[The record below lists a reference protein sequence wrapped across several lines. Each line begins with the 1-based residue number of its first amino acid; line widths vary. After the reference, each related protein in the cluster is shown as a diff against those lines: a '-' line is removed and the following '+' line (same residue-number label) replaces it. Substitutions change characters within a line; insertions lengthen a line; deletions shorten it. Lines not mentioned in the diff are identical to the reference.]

1 MDRGAKMYGIIN
13 YEVFLLTGILL
24 NLIPGADTMY
34 IVGRSISQ
42 GRKAGVYSVF
52 GIISGSLVHTLL
64 VAFGLSII
72 LTKSVLLFNTI
83 KIAGVIYLVYLGI
96 RMLIDKT
103 NVNFDV
109 ATSSKLN
116 IRKIYVQ
123 GLLTSLTN
131 PKVSLFFIAFLPQF
145 IDTKAS
151 GPIPFIILG
160 LTFTITGLLWCL
172 FIAYFSSY
180 VTKKL
185 RGNQKVGTV
194 LNKITGIIFIGM
206 GLKLLQT
213 KAPQ

>member
-1 MDRGAKMYGIIN
+1 MYGIIN

-52 GIISGSLVHTLL
+52 GIITGSLVHTLL

-72 LTKSVLLFNTI
+72 LTKSIVLFNTI
-83 KIAGVIYLVYLGI
+83 KVIGVIYLVYLGI
-96 RMLIDKT
+96 KMILDKT
-103 NVNFDV
+103 NVAFQ
-109 ATSSKLN
+109 ASSNKLN
-116 IRKIYVQ
+116 IRKIYIQ

-145 IDTKAS
+145 IDTKAL
-151 GPIPFIILG
+151 GPMPFIILG
-160 LTFTITGLLWCL
+160 LTFTVTGLLWCL
-172 FIAYFSSY
+172 FVAYFSSY

-185 RGNQKVGTV
+185 RGNQKVGMI
-194 LNKITGIIFIGM
+194 LNKITGMIFIGM

>member
-1 MDRGAKMYGIIN
+1 MYGIIN

-52 GIISGSLVHTLL
+52 GIITGSLVHTLL

-72 LTKSVLLFNTI
+72 LTKSIVLFNTI
-83 KIAGVIYLVYLGI
+83 KVIGVIYLVYLGI
-96 RMLIDKT
+96 KMILDKT
-103 NVNFDV
+103 NISFQ
-109 ATSSKLN
+109 ASSNKLN
-116 IRKIYVQ
+116 IRKIYLQ

-151 GPIPFIILG
+151 GPMPFIILG
-160 LTFTITGLLWCL
+160 LTFTVTGLLWCL
-172 FIAYFSSY
+172 FVAYFSSY

-185 RGNQKVGTV
+185 RGNQKVGMI
-194 LNKITGIIFIGM
+194 LNKITGLIFIGM

>member
-1 MDRGAKMYGIIN
+1 MYGIIN

-52 GIISGSLVHTLL
+52 GIITGSLVHTLL

-72 LTKSVLLFNTI
+72 LTKSIVLFNTI
-83 KIAGVIYLVYLGI
+83 KVIGVIYLVYLGI
-96 RMLIDKT
+96 KMILDKT
-103 NVNFDV
+103 NVAFQ
-109 ATSSKLN
+109 ASSNKLN
-116 IRKIYVQ
+116 IKKIYLQ

-151 GPIPFIILG
+151 GPMPFIILG
-160 LTFTITGLLWCL
+160 LTFTVTGLFWCL
-172 FIAYFSSY
+172 FVAYFSSY

-185 RGNQKVGTV
+185 RGNQKVGMI
-194 LNKITGIIFIGM
+194 LNKVTGMIFIGM

>member
-1 MDRGAKMYGIIN
+1 MYGIIN

-52 GIISGSLVHTLL
+52 GIITGSLVHTLL

-72 LTKSVLLFNTI
+72 LTKSIVLFNTI
-83 KIAGVIYLVYLGI
+83 KVIGVIYLVYLGI
-96 RMLIDKT
+96 KMILDKT
-103 NVNFDV
+103 NVAFE
-109 ATSSKLN
+109 ASSNKLN
-116 IRKIYVQ
+116 IRKIYLQ

-151 GPIPFIILG
+151 GPMPFIILG
-160 LTFTITGLLWCL
+160 ITFTVTGLLWCL
-172 FIAYFSSY
+172 FVAFFSSY

-185 RGNQKVGTV
+185 RGNQKVGII
-194 LNKITGIIFIGM
+194 LNKVTGLIFIGM

>member
-1 MDRGAKMYGIIN
+1 MYGIVN

-52 GIISGSLVHTLL
+52 GIISGSLIHTLL

-72 LTKSVLLFNTI
+72 LTKSILVFNII
-83 KIAGVIYLVYLGI
+83 KMVGVIYLIYLGI
-96 RMLIDKT
+96 KMLLDKT
-103 NVNFDV
+103 NASFS
-109 ATSSKLN
+109 TSESQKENL
-116 IRKIYVQ
+116 RKIYIQ
-123 GLLTSLTN
+123 GMLTSLTN

-145 IDTKAS
+145 IDTKNS
-151 GPIPFIILG
+151 SPIPFIILG
-160 LTFTITGLLWCL
+160 LTFSITGLLWCL

-180 VTKKL
+180 VTRKIKA
-185 RGNQKVGTV
+185 NQRLSAY
-194 LNKITGIIFIGM
+194 LNKITGILFIGL
-206 GLKLLQT
+206 GLNLLRT

>member
-1 MDRGAKMYGIIN
+1 MYGIIN

-52 GIISGSLVHTLL
+52 GIITGSLVHTLL

-72 LTKSVLLFNTI
+72 LTKSIVLFNTI
-83 KIAGVIYLVYLGI
+83 KVIGVIYLVYLGI
-96 RMLIDKT
+96 KMILDKT
-103 NVNFDV
+103 NVAFQ
-109 ATSSKLN
+109 ASSNKLN
-116 IRKIYVQ
+116 IRKIYLQ

-151 GPIPFIILG
+151 GPMPFIILG
-160 LTFTITGLLWCL
+160 ITFTVTGLLWCL
-172 FIAYFSSY
+172 FVAYFSSY

-185 RGNQKVGTV
+185 RGNQKVGMI
-194 LNKITGIIFIGM
+194 LNKVTGMIFIGM
-206 GLKLLQT
+206 VLKLLQT

>member
-1 MDRGAKMYGIIN
+1 MYGIIN

-24 NLIPGADTMY
+24 NLMPGADTMY

-42 GRKAGVYSVF
+42 GRNAGIYSVY
-52 GIISGSLVHTLL
+52 GIISGSLIHTLL

-72 LTKSVLLFNTI
+72 LTKSLLLFNII
-83 KIAGVIYLVYLGI
+83 KIVGVIYLVYLGI
-96 RMLIDKT
+96 RMLLDKS
-103 NVNFDV
+103 NVNFS
-109 ATSSKLN
+109 AASESNKQS
-116 IRKIYVQ
+116 IRKIFTQ

-145 IDTKAS
+145 IDKKAS

-160 LTFTITGLLWCL
+160 LTFTFTGLLWCL
-172 FIAYFSSY
+172 FIAYFSSHI
-180 VTKKL
+180 TKKV
-185 RGNQKVGTV
+185 RGCAKIGTV

>member
-1 MDRGAKMYGIIN
+1 MYGIIN
-13 YEVFLLTGILL
+13 YEVFLITGILL

-52 GIISGSLVHTLL
+52 GIITGSLVHTLL

-72 LTKSVLLFNTI
+72 LTKSIILFNAI
-83 KIAGVIYLVYLGI
+83 KIIGVIYLVYLGV
-96 RMLIDKT
+96 RMIIDKT
-103 NVNFDV
+103 NVNFQ
-109 ATSSKLN
+109 ANAQSKLN
-116 IRKIYVQ
+116 IKKIYAQ

-131 PKVSLFFIAFLPQF
+131 PKVALFFIAFLPQF

-151 GPIPFIILG
+151 SPISFIILG
-160 LTFTITGLLWCL
+160 LTFTVTGLLWCL

-185 RGNQKVGTV
+185 RGNEKVGTV

-206 GLKLLQT
+206 GLKLLQA

>member
-1 MDRGAKMYGIIN
+1 MYGIIN
-13 YEVFLLTGILL
+13 YEVFLITGILL
-24 NLIPGADTMY
+24 NLIPGTDTMY

-52 GIISGSLVHTLL
+52 GIITGSLVHTLL

-72 LTKSVLLFNTI
+72 LTKSIILFNAI
-83 KIAGVIYLVYLGI
+83 KIIGVIYLVYLGV
-96 RMLIDKT
+96 RMIIDKT
-103 NVNFDV
+103 NINFHST
-109 ATSSKLN
+109 ATSKLN
-116 IRKIYVQ
+116 VRKIYVQ

-131 PKVSLFFIAFLPQF
+131 PKVALFFIAFLPQF

-151 GPIPFIILG
+151 SPIPFIILG

-185 RGNQKVGTV
+185 RGNEKVGTV

-206 GLKLLQT
+206 GLKLLQA

>member
-1 MDRGAKMYGIIN
+1 MYGIIN

-52 GIISGSLVHTLL
+52 GIITGSLVHTLL

-72 LTKSVLLFNTI
+72 LTKSIVLFNII
-83 KIAGVIYLVYLGI
+83 KVIGVIYLVYLGI
-96 RMLIDKT
+96 KMILDKT
-103 NVNFDV
+103 NVAFQ
-109 ATSSKLN
+109 ASSNKLN
-116 IRKIYVQ
+116 IRKIYIQ

-151 GPIPFIILG
+151 GPMPFIILG
-160 LTFTITGLLWCL
+160 LTFTVTGLLWCL
-172 FIAYFSSY
+172 FVAYFSSY

-185 RGNQKVGTV
+185 RGNQKVGMI
-194 LNKITGIIFIGM
+194 LNKITGLIFIGM

>member
-1 MDRGAKMYGIIN
+1 MYGIIN

-52 GIISGSLVHTLL
+52 GIITGSLVHTLL

-72 LTKSVLLFNTI
+72 LTKSIVLFNTI
-83 KIAGVIYLVYLGI
+83 KVIGVIYLVYLGI
-96 RMLIDKT
+96 KMILDKT
-103 NVNFDV
+103 NVAFQ
-109 ATSSKLN
+109 ASSNKLN
-116 IRKIYVQ
+116 IRKIYLQ

-151 GPIPFIILG
+151 GPMPFIILG
-160 LTFTITGLLWCL
+160 ITFTVTGLLWCL
-172 FIAYFSSY
+172 FVTYFSSY

-185 RGNQKVGTV
+185 RGNQKVGMI
-194 LNKITGIIFIGM
+194 LNKVTGMIFIGM

>member
-1 MDRGAKMYGIIN
+1 MYGIIN

-52 GIISGSLVHTLL
+52 GIITGSLVHTLL

-72 LTKSVLLFNTI
+72 LTKSIVLFNII
-83 KIAGVIYLVYLGI
+83 KVIGVIYLVYLGI
-96 RMLIDKT
+96 KMILDKT
-103 NVNFDV
+103 NVAFQ
-109 ATSSKLN
+109 ASSNKLN
-116 IRKIYVQ
+116 IKKIYLQ

-151 GPIPFIILG
+151 GPMPFIILG
-160 LTFTITGLLWCL
+160 LTFTVTGLLWCL
-172 FIAYFSSY
+172 FVAYFSSY

-185 RGNQKVGTV
+185 RGNQKVGMI
-194 LNKITGIIFIGM
+194 LNKVTGMIFIGM

>member
-1 MDRGAKMYGIIN
+1 MQ
-13 YEVFLLTGILL
+13 ILL

-52 GIISGSLVHTLL
+52 GIITGSLVHTLL

-72 LTKSVLLFNTI
+72 LTKSIVLFNTI
-83 KIAGVIYLVYLGI
+83 KVIGVIYLVYLGI
-96 RMLIDKT
+96 KMILDKT
-103 NVNFDV
+103 NVAFE
-109 ATSSKLN
+109 ASSNKLN
-116 IRKIYVQ
+116 IRKIYLQ

-151 GPIPFIILG
+151 GPMPFIILG
-160 LTFTITGLLWCL
+160 ITFTVTGLLWCL
-172 FIAYFSSY
+172 FVAFFSSY

-185 RGNQKVGTV
+185 RGNQKVGII
-194 LNKITGIIFIGM
+194 LNKVTGLIFIGM

>member
-1 MDRGAKMYGIIN
+1 MYGIIN
-13 YEVFLLTGILL
+13 YEVFLITGILL

-52 GIISGSLVHTLL
+52 GIITGSLVHTLL

-72 LTKSVLLFNTI
+72 LTKSIILFNAI
-83 KIAGVIYLVYLGI
+83 KIIGVIYLVYLGV
-96 RMLIDKT
+96 RMIIDKT
-103 NVNFDV
+103 NVNFHST
-109 ATSSKLN
+109 ATSKLN
-116 IRKIYVQ
+116 VRKIYVQ

-131 PKVSLFFIAFLPQF
+131 PKVALFFIAFLPQF

-151 GPIPFIILG
+151 SPIPFIILG

-185 RGNQKVGTV
+185 RGNEKVGTV

-206 GLKLLQT
+206 GLKLLQA

>member
-1 MDRGAKMYGIIN
+1 MYGIIN

-52 GIISGSLVHTLL
+52 GIITGSLVHTLL

-72 LTKSVLLFNTI
+72 LTKSIVLFNTI
-83 KIAGVIYLVYLGI
+83 KVIGVIYLVYLGI
-96 RMLIDKT
+96 KMILDKT
-103 NVNFDV
+103 NVAFQ
-109 ATSSKLN
+109 ASSNKLN
-116 IRKIYVQ
+116 IRKIYIQ

-151 GPIPFIILG
+151 GPMPFIILG
-160 LTFTITGLLWCL
+160 LTFTVTGLLWCL

-185 RGNQKVGTV
+185 RGNRKVGMI
-194 LNKITGIIFIGM
+194 LNKITGLIFIGM

>member
-1 MDRGAKMYGIIN
+1 MYGIIN

-52 GIISGSLVHTLL
+52 GIITGSLVHTLL

-72 LTKSVLLFNTI
+72 LTKSIVLFSTI
-83 KIAGVIYLVYLGI
+83 KVIGVIYLVYLGI
-96 RMLIDKT
+96 KMILNKT
-103 NVNFDV
+103 NVAFQ
-109 ATSSKLN
+109 ASSNKLN
-116 IRKIYVQ
+116 IRKIYLQ

-151 GPIPFIILG
+151 GPMPFIILG
-160 LTFTITGLLWCL
+160 ITFTVTGLLWCL
-172 FIAYFSSY
+172 FVAYFSSY

-185 RGNQKVGTV
+185 RGNQKVGMI
-194 LNKITGIIFIGM
+194 LNKVTGMIFIGM

>member
-1 MDRGAKMYGIIN
+1 MYGIIN

-34 IVGRSISQ
+34 IVERSISQ

-52 GIISGSLVHTLL
+52 GIITGSLVHTLL

-72 LTKSVLLFNTI
+72 LTKSIVLFNTI
-83 KIAGVIYLVYLGI
+83 KVIGVIYLVYLGI
-96 RMLIDKT
+96 KMILDKT
-103 NVNFDV
+103 NVAFQ
-109 ATSSKLN
+109 ASSNKLN
-116 IRKIYVQ
+116 IKKIYLQ

-151 GPIPFIILG
+151 GPMPFIILG
-160 LTFTITGLLWCL
+160 LTFTVTGLLWCL
-172 FIAYFSSY
+172 FVAYFSSY

-185 RGNQKVGTV
+185 RGNQKVGMI
-194 LNKITGIIFIGM
+194 LNKVTGMIFIGM

>member
-1 MDRGAKMYGIIN
+1 MYGIIN

-42 GRKAGVYSVF
+42 GKKAGVYSVF
-52 GIISGSLVHTLL
+52 GIITGSLVHTLL

-72 LTKSVLLFNTI
+72 LTKSIVLFNTI
-83 KIAGVIYLVYLGI
+83 KVIGVIYLVYLGI
-96 RMLIDKT
+96 KMILDKT
-103 NVNFDV
+103 NVAFQ
-109 ATSSKLN
+109 ASSNKLN
-116 IRKIYVQ
+116 IRKIYIQ

-151 GPIPFIILG
+151 GPMPFIILG
-160 LTFTITGLLWCL
+160 LTFTVTGLLWCL
-172 FIAYFSSY
+172 FVAYFSSY

-185 RGNQKVGTV
+185 RGNQKVGMI
-194 LNKITGIIFIGM
+194 LNKITGLIFIGM

>member
-1 MDRGAKMYGIIN
+1 MYGIIN

-52 GIISGSLVHTLL
+52 GIITGSLVHTLF

-72 LTKSVLLFNTI
+72 LTKSVVLFNII
-83 KIAGVIYLVYLGI
+83 KIIGVIYLVYLGI
-96 RMLIDKT
+96 KMVLDKT
-103 NVNFDV
+103 NVDFQ
-109 ATSSKLN
+109 ASSNKLN
-116 IRKIYVQ
+116 IRKIYIQ

-151 GPIPFIILG
+151 GPMPFIILG
-160 LTFTITGLLWCL
+160 LTFTVTGLLWCL
-172 FIAYFSSY
+172 FVAYFSSY

-185 RGNQKVGTV
+185 RGNQKVGMI
-194 LNKITGIIFIGM
+194 LNKVTGMIFIGM

>member
-1 MDRGAKMYGIIN
+1 MYGIIN

-52 GIISGSLVHTLL
+52 GIITGSLVHTLL

-72 LTKSVLLFNTI
+72 LTKSIVLFNTI
-83 KIAGVIYLVYLGI
+83 KVIGVIYLVYLGI
-96 RMLIDKT
+96 KMILDKT
-103 NVNFDV
+103 NVAFQ
-109 ATSSKLN
+109 ASSNKLN

-145 IDTKAS
+145 IDTKVP
-151 GPIPFIILG
+151 GPMPFIILG
-160 LTFTITGLLWCL
+160 LTFTVTGLLWCL

-185 RGNQKVGTV
+185 RGNQKIGMI
-194 LNKITGIIFIGM
+194 LNKITGLIFIGM

>member
-1 MDRGAKMYGIIN
+1 MYGIIN

-52 GIISGSLVHTLL
+52 GIITGSLVHTLL

-72 LTKSVLLFNTI
+72 LTKSIVLFNTI
-83 KIAGVIYLVYLGI
+83 KVIGVIYLVYLGMKMI
-96 RMLIDKT
+96 LDKT
-103 NVNFDV
+103 NVAFQ
-109 ATSSKLN
+109 ASSNKLN
-116 IRKIYVQ
+116 IRKIYLQ

-151 GPIPFIILG
+151 GPMPFIILG
-160 LTFTITGLLWCL
+160 ITFTVTGLLWCL
-172 FIAYFSSY
+172 LVAFFSSY

-185 RGNQKVGTV
+185 RGNQKVGMI
-194 LNKITGIIFIGM
+194 LNKVTGIIFIGM

>member
-1 MDRGAKMYGIIN
+1 MYGVIN

-34 IVGRSISQ
+34 IVGRSMSQ
-42 GRKAGVYSVF
+42 GRKAGVYSVL
-52 GIISGSLVHTLL
+52 GIITGSLTHTLF

-72 LTKSVLLFNTI
+72 LVKSVLLFNII
-83 KIAGVIYLVYLGI
+83 KIVGVIYLVYLGI
-96 RMLIDKT
+96 RMLIDKRNLDFQAAET
-103 NVNFDV
+103 N
-109 ATSSKLN
+109 KLN

-185 RGNQKVGTV
+185 RGNQKIGTV
-194 LNKITGIIFIGM
+194 LNKITGMIFIGM
-206 GLKLLQT
+206 GIKLLQT
-213 KAPQ
+213 KAPH

>member
-1 MDRGAKMYGIIN
+1 MYGIIN
-13 YEVFLLTGILL
+13 YEMFLLTGILL

-42 GRKAGVYSVF
+42 GRKAGVYSVL
-52 GIISGSLVHTLL
+52 GITTGSLVHTLL

-83 KIAGVIYLVYLGI
+83 KVIGAIYLVYLGVKMI
-96 RMLIDKT
+96 FDKT
-103 NVNFDV
+103 KVSFQ
-109 ATSSKLN
+109 SSSNKLN
-116 IRKIYVQ
+116 IRKIYLQ
-123 GLLTSLTN
+123 GFLTSVTN

-160 LTFTITGLLWCL
+160 LTFTVTGLLWCL
-172 FIAYFSSY
+172 FVAYFSSY

-185 RGNQKVGTV
+185 RGNQKVGMI
-194 LNKITGIIFIGM
+194 LNKVTGIIFIGM

>member
-1 MDRGAKMYGIIN
+1 MYGIIN

-52 GIISGSLVHTLL
+52 GIITGSLVHTLL

-72 LTKSVLLFNTI
+72 LTKSVVLFNTI
-83 KIAGVIYLVYLGI
+83 KVIGVICLVYLGMKMI
-96 RMLIDKT
+96 LDKT
-103 NVNFDV
+103 NVDFQAPSN
-109 ATSSKLN
+109 KLN
-116 IRKIYVQ
+116 IRKIYLQ

-160 LTFTITGLLWCL
+160 ITFTVTGLLWCL
-172 FIAYFSSY
+172 FVAYFSSY

-185 RGNQKVGTV
+185 RGNQKVGMI
-194 LNKITGIIFIGM
+194 LNKVTGLIFIGM